1 MHGIIYSEFRKF
13 VVQRWDGSM
22 WQRILKNA
30 GSQEAHYLIKKT
42 YPDED
47 FMALIAA
54 TMETGEVP
62 EHELLR
68 EFGVF
73 IAPNLFKL
81 YRSVIPDHWKTLD
94 LLENTEGTIHKIVR
108 MKTPGALP
116 PMLSCKRKSAQ
127 EVLISYQSPRKMCA
141 LAEGIIQ
148 GVADI
153 YDEKITIKQTGCML
167 HGDAKCLISI
177 TLDR

>member
-1 MHGIIYSEFRKF
+1 MHGIIYSEFKKF
-13 VVQRWDGSM
+13 VVARWDSNM
-22 WQRILKNA
+22 WQRVMKTSD
-30 GSQEAHYLIKKT
+30 SQEAQYLIKET

-47 FMALIAA
+47 FLGLIAA
-54 TMETGEVP
+54 TREASDVSEQ
-62 EHELLR
+62 EFLR

-81 YRSVIPDHWKTLD
+81 YHSVIPDHWKTLD

-116 PMLSCKRKSAQ
+116 PFLTCKRKSAR
-127 EVLISYQSPRKMCA
+127 EVLISYQSPRKMCT

-148 GVADI
+148 GVADT
-153 YDEKITIKQTGCML
+153 YDEKVSIKQSSCML
-167 HGDAKCLISI
+167 RGDDKCLISI
-177 TLDR
+177 TLNH